1 MRFLYRRLRLP
12 LENLC
17 AEWHV
22 AGCARI
28 RKLRTPDLHQRAGG
42 SRDGRPRSFSMLDLI
57 LLAIGLGFFVLSV
70 GYAYACDRL

>member
-17 AEWHV
+17 AEWHL
-22 AGCARI
+22 AGARGSESSARLTCI
-28 RKLRTPDLHQRAGG
+28 NGRLGRETP
-42 SRDGRPRSFSMLDLI
+42 PRSFSMLDLI